1 MKAIPS
7 LFPLKVSE
15 KPFEVNPNDAIHGV
29 CLLCL
34 YHKTIQPGKGFLSTR
49 NPHVSDAIPPQC
61 GAYGKGD
68 TRSTVA
74 GTALA
79 TDRVEAMDEYY
90 FGVLGERQRELIL
103 STLNDPCGPVATEE
117 LVRTLTKNISK
128 AIIDYDMI
136 LPPREMDSAQVSK
149 ERQKERLHFET
160 CFLSRIKITSLP
172 FSFELNLCLYHVYIW
187 LLFQSLL

>member
-1 MKAIPS
+1 MEYYKFHENDNRPDYPKTFGAGEQANFFSMWYACRLMKAIPS

-15 KPFEVNPNDAIHGV
+15 KPFEVNPYDAIHGV

-49 NPHVSDAIPPQC
+49 NPQVSDAIPPQC

-149 ERQKERLHFET
+149 ETERET
-160 CFLSRIKITSLP
+160 
-172 FSFELNLCLYHVYIW
+172 SF
-187 LLFQSLL
+187 